1 MAEPRAA
8 GASEWLPHAVPTLS
22 AVLLMGIS
30 RASKFP
36 EWERTTSKQCLPTLA
51 GSNVRSTNVAVCICV

>member
-1 MAEPRAA
+1 MAEPGAA

-51 GSNVRSTNVAVCICV
+51 GSNVRSTNVAVCICA